1 MTQNAASEPAPD
13 SEAYVRTE
21 VRDGTGIIVLDRPK
35 ALNALTACMYRDML
49 EALWA
54 WRDDD
59 AVTQV
64 LVTTSAPR
72 AFCSGGD
79 IRQIRDAVLDDRF
92 EDGVAAFTDEYSLD
106 LVIAQY
112 PKPYVAVMEG
122 YTMGGGMGISVH
134 GSHRIVTDTT
144 VMCMPETAIG
154 FFPDIGAS
162 WFLPRVS
169 LLGRGPSLRV
179 GRWMGLT
186 GARISGP
193 DALAIGLADN
203 FVPESRLE
211 AFKEAVVSDGV
222 AAAVAEHSAGPG
234 ENDGIP
240 EASLPERW
248 DEIEELYGAD
258 TLGEI
263 LVKAPAEDLAGASP
277 SSLVRTW
284 ELLERG
290 AEAESLQECL
300 ERELALAADTI
311 VSPDFAEGV
320 RCTMIDKQDEPQWS
334 PATVSEVDV
343 EAIRRVLDQPGQLR
357 TRP

>member
-1 MTQNAASEPAPD
+1 MTWTTTAMASAWAPGTPSAPAVPEAAS
-13 SEAYVRTE
+13 
-21 VRDGTGIIVLDRPK
+21 
-35 ALNALTACMYRDML
+35 
-49 EALWA
+49 
-54 WRDDD
+54 
-59 AVTQV
+59 
-64 LVTTSAPR
+64 
-72 AFCSGGD
+72 
-79 IRQIRDAVLDDRF
+79 
-92 EDGVAAFTDEYSLD
+92 
-106 LVIAQY
+106 
-112 PKPYVAVMEG
+112 
-122 YTMGGGMGISVH
+122 
-134 GSHRIVTDTT
+134 
-144 VMCMPETAIG
+144 
-154 FFPDIGAS
+154 S

-169 LLGRGPSLRV
+169 LLGRGPSLGV

-258 TLGEI
+258 TQGEI

-357 TRP
+357 PRP